1 MTHSNMIL
9 CAERCSAIIDALLEA
24 GVRAPEPL
32 LSAQAGV
39 DHALGRFQGARLL
52 VKEQHY
58 SERACRLCNEA
69 GFRLG
74 DAIAGALLAVQ
85 GAVENAGKECAHA

>member
-1 MTHSNMIL
+1 MTNSNMIL
-9 CAERCSAIIDALLEA
+9 CAERCSAILDAILEA

-39 DHALGRFQGARLL
+39 DHALVIFQGAQKFVEEERW
-52 VKEQHY
+52 
-58 SERACRLCNEA
+58 SERACRLCNQA

-74 DAIAGALLAVQ
+74 DAIASALLAVQ
-85 GAVENAGKECAHA
+85 GAVENAGKERANA

>member
-1 MTHSNMIL
+1 MTNSNMIL
-9 CAERCSAIIDALLEA
+9 CAERCSAILDALLEA

-39 DHALGRFQGARLL
+39 DHALGIFQGAQML
-52 VKEQHY
+52 VEEERW
-58 SERACRLCNEA
+58 SERACRLCNQA

-74 DAIAGALLAVQ
+74 DAIAGALLSIQA
-85 GAVENAGKECAHA
+85 AVEASGKELAHA

>member
-1 MTHSNMIL
+1 MTNSNMIL

-39 DHALGRFQGARLL
+39 DHALGIFQGAKQL
-52 VKEQHY
+52 VEDERW
-58 SERACRLCNEA
+58 SERACRLCNQA

-85 GAVENAGKECAHA
+85 GAVENAGKERANA